1 MEVRAGFSGMDR
13 EAAETVAALFVDSV
27 LPDVSESFGNGHGN
41 GPQMISEGSFVLVA
55 GVEFPGHR
63 C

>member
-41 GPQMISEGSFVLVA
+41 GSSDDL
-55 GVEFPGHR
+55 
-63 C
+63 